1 MYYINK
7 RNFNYEKIAFSK
19 TLLSTKIL
27 LVPPKCKIII
37 SLTTKIKFFQYCHI
51 KKKAKNFKSDNYTK
65 SNRGKFN
72 ISVTILEKELLRI
85 LGALIRLPQLYYLY
99 ILLTFTI

>member
-7 RNFNYEKIAFSK
+7 RNFNYEKLAFSK
-19 TLLSTKIL
+19 ALLSTKIL

-37 SLTTKIKFFQYCHI
+37 VKMKYCHI

-72 ISVTILEKELLRI
+72 IAVAILEKELLLI
-85 LGALIRLPQLYYLY
+85 LGAPIRLPLLYYY
-99 ILLTFTI
+99 HNILLTFSI